1 MMTKAERKTMKTV
14 IFNFKKLRYKNLLSY
29 IKKKN
34 IIEIQLCNITKYIY
48 RKCNILDHITNKNH
62 SVALDLIIN
71 K

>member
-1 MMTKAERKTMKTV
+1 MMMTKAERKTMKTV

-48 RKCNILDHITNKNH
+48 IENVIF
-62 SVALDLIIN
+62 
-71 K
+71 